1 MGAPLVAE
9 TVKNLPAK
17 QKTWVQSLGQED
29 SLEKGMAAHSSILL
43 KVTQDLNS
51 MYVYDRQDIKV
62 WDAIYFQTPFINKL
76 FWYPLESTPDS
87 QNKSFKSYQD
97 FNIYNKCI
105 ILITRYKSD
114 LSLLILSYE
123 I

>member
-1 MGAPLVAE
+1 
-9 TVKNLPAK
+9 
-17 QKTWVQSLGQED
+17 
-29 SLEKGMAAHSSILL
+29 MAAHSSILL
-43 KVTQDLNS
+43 KVIQDLNS
-51 MYVYDRQDIKV
+51 MYIYDRQDIKV
-62 WDAIYFQTPFINKL
+62 WDAIYSQTPFINKL
-76 FWYPLESTPDS
+76 FWYPLEYTPES

-105 ILITRYKSD
+105 ILITRYVSD